1 MIIILFMVGYA
12 LPKVYYGEQVAI
24 SLEGPFLPDNNNE
37 SEHTISLK
45 LLSGSSH
52 SKASQK

>member
-1 MIIILFMVGYA
+1 MAGYA

-45 LLSGSSH
+45 LLSDSSQ